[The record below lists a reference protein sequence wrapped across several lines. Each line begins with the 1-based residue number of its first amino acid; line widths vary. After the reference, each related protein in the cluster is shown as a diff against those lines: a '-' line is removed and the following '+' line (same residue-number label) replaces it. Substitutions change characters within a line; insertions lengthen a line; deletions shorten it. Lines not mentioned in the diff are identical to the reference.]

1 MVAAMS
7 PTLLAALERRG
18 KEATAAIIPAEYT
31 TAQAVAARVALVL
44 MALRT
49 IREATVVL
57 VARV

>member
-1 MVAAMS
+1 VVAAMS
-7 PTLLAALERRG
+7 VTLLAALERRG
-18 KEATAAIIPAEYT
+18 KEATAAITPAEHM

>member
-1 MVAAMS
+1 MP

-18 KEATAAIIPAEYT
+18 KEATAAITPAEYT

-44 MALRT
+44 IALRT

>member
-1 MVAAMS
+1 MS
-7 PTLLAALERRG
+7 VTLLAALERRG
-18 KEATAAIIPAEYT
+18 KEATAAITPAEHM